1 MSKKQKK
8 NGNKAELEK
17 LKLITA
23 IITLIADAINIAT
36 MIIAMMNN

>member
-17 LKLITA
+17 LELITA
-23 IITLIADAINIAT
+23 AITLIAQIITLIT
-36 MIIAMMNN
+36 VIIAMMNN

>member
-17 LKLITA
+17 LKLITV
-23 IITLIADAINIAT
+23 IITLIAETINLVT
-36 MIIAMMNN
+36 VIIAMMNN

>member
-23 IITLIADAINIAT
+23 IVTLIAEAINLVT
-36 MIIAMMNN
+36 VIIAMMNN